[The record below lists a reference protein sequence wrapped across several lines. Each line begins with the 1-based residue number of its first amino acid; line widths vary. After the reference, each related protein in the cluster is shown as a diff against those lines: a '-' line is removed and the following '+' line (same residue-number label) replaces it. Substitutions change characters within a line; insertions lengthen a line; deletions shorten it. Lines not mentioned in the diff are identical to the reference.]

1 MLDKLQE
8 LLKKENEKQITGHQ
22 DMETEEKIRSNPS
35 LADHAD
41 VSAQTDQEQMKN
53 DISTLRGTEFKTL
66 ETELIPAEPFF
77 SNQEANYYEQHDPAR
92 IRQSRSK
99 SARRRAAEKQAQS
112 DQTRKGELQR
122 KLNQLMTQKD
132 PDSLLARSVLS
143 DELGKLNL
151 SIVRQ
156 DVTGCMRRQNE
167 TKYAQRGS
175 ENQKMRKTAQAD
187 VDNLVNNLRRDIALE
202 GDTSLLEDT
211 TEYTDAFYFSQLF
224 GEETIKERT
233 LKLQQMKKDTD
244 KYSNEEIAASKTEL
258 GKAQDMVLFLKN
270 YGSTYSIRMV
280 QISKAIRAH
289 QLARQQIADEGNS
302 AYNQMML
309 EILDAKIQGL
319 QKDYDTFLA
328 GLRTGSGSAG
338 TAKGAAH
345 LAIQKELAR
354 LRKEMKENDGDERVK
369 KESLDKA
376 RDLFRHFTWGTKNGE

>member
-53 DISTLRGTEFKTL
+53 DILTLRGTEFKTL
-66 ETELIPAEPFF
+66 ETELVPAESVF
-77 SNQEANYYEQHDPAR
+77 SRQEANYYEQHDPAR

-99 SARRRAAEKQAQS
+99 SARKRAAEKQAQS

-143 DELGKLNL
+143 DELGNL
-151 SIVRQ
+151 DHSPVRQ
-156 DVTGCMRRQNE
+156 DVTGHLRRGHE
-167 TKYAQRGS
+167 TKYAKRGS
-175 ENQKMRKTAQAD
+175 ENQKMRETAQTD
-187 VDNLVNNLRRDIALE
+187 VNNLVNNLRRDISLE

-224 GEETIKERT
+224 GEDTIKERT
-233 LKLQQMKKDTD
+233 LELQQMKKDTD

-258 GKAQDMVLFLKN
+258 KKVQDMVLFLKGYASN
-270 YGSTYSIRMV
+270 FSIQMV
-280 QISKAIRAH
+280 QKSRAIRAH
-289 QLARQQIADEGNS
+289 RLARQQIADEGNS
-302 AYNQMML
+302 VYNQMML
-309 EILDAKIQGL
+309 EILDAKILAL

-328 GLRTGSGSAG
+328 DLRTASGNAD
-338 TAKGAAH
+338 TPKGAAH